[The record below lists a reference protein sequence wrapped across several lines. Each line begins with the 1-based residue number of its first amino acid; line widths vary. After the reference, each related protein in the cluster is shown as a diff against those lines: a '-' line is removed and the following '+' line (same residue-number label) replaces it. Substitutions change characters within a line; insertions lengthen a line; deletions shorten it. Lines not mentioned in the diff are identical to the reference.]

1 MGDALAQPSFQAA
14 PTPVSL
20 LIDFDGTISLLDV
33 GDVLLSS
40 LVDDQ
45 DAVRHMDQLYHEGRK
60 GSRELTA
67 WDIEVLPHD
76 AARLHEVVDG
86 LPLDDTFADLVAV
99 VLGSGA
105 AVEIVSDGLGFHV
118 ERMLARLDLADLPVA
133 TNATVLGPGG
143 AGVSFPYGHPVCL
156 VCGTCKRERVRLH
169 QAAGRAVIF
178 VGDGPSDRY
187 AAQHADVVFAKWS
200 LERWCRE
207 PGHRPTSP
215 GSASPTWPTWF
226 ERALGDGR
234 LPAVPAD
241 YDGLGGPP
249 PGAGL
254 VHLRPGGLGRRAHG
268 LAGPAVTGGRRTAVG
283 RPMETPR
290 PPWLH
295 WRPRSPAAHGGRS
308 RWLLARS
315 SCSGTRKGAFIL
327 ELDGRA
333 RSSACAV
340 PSARPCPSS
349 TSPGIPARGALL
361 AAAGSP
367 WYGPLVWRSDGPG

>member
-1 MGDALAQPSFQAA
+1 MGDALAQPSFQTA

-67 WDIEVLPHD
+67 WDLEVLPHD
-76 AARLHEVVDG
+76 DARLHEVVDG
-86 LPLDDTFADLVAV
+86 LPLDDTFSDLVAV

-133 TNATVLGPGG
+133 TNATVLGSGA
-143 AGVSFPYGHPVCL
+143 AGVSFPYGHPGCL

-200 LERWCRE
+200 LERWCRGRGIAYQPWE
-207 PGHRPTSP
+207 RL
-215 GSASPTWPTWF
+215 ADVATWF
-226 ERALGDGR
+226 ERALVDGR

-241 YDGLGGPP
+241 YDAWAARHRAPASFICGPEVW
-249 PGAGL
+249 GE
-254 VHLRPGGLGRRAHG
+254 GRT
-268 LAGPAVTGGRRTAVG
+268 V
-283 RPMETPR
+283 
-290 PPWLH
+290 
-295 WRPRSPAAHGGRS
+295 SP
-308 RWLLARS
+308 
-315 SCSGTRKGAFIL
+315 
-327 ELDGRA
+327 D
-333 RSSACAV
+333 
-340 PSARPCPSS
+340 
-349 TSPGIPARGALL
+349 
-361 AAAGSP
+361 
-367 WYGPLVWRSDGPG
+367 PL